1 MMIMSCRLRGSLV
14 EYGILMAWMKK
25 EGREVGNL
33 QYPEGRGHPAV
44 NSVYFRL
51 FFCRGEKGEK
61 EDVSCANNAVF
72 DEGHLI

>member
-1 MMIMSCRLRGSLV
+1 MMIMSCRLRGTLV

-44 NSVYFRL
+44 NSVYFR
-51 FFCRGEKGEK
+51 FF
-61 EDVSCANNAVF
+61 
-72 DEGHLI
+72 L